1 MVCHRKKRTPSR
13 PCPRRRRRRSPP
25 RREESSSEEEDEDDT
40 STLSRS
46 VVSGTSRRSE
56 LRPQR
61 RHKKKTKKYR
71 RDSSDDDDYVPR
83 IEMRKDEDGWRKA
96 APSSGS
102 MLASLLG
109 APLHRADGFQAQG
122 HPVAQAPTSVT
133 TAVGGSKPQGDS
145 LSRAQRSRLAR
156 HGYPTVQLDDSRA
169 LQPGNPEMVKY
180 DLELEASDP
189 LALHEITVQFAAF
202 RANAPSQVLP
212 RAVYFTFQ
220 FYTLPPTRTERL
232 RLASRAPEESK
243 VDRGVEAPNDAS
255 RLLVRETGRRGSDE
269 PPLILKFA
277 VDCNTG
283 APNEAQFFAEYLATK
298 VLHVD
303 VWDADSRLHVGT
315 SAIPL
320 DRLLRQRAPVAK
332 VAAEYAV
339 VAPYGLVDEGLYG
352 ASSTGSDVQVAS
364 AGNAGSVVGHVQVV
378 CCNYGEEYSL
388 KQRRVEG
395 ERGAEHFSRLV
406 GLA

>member
-1 MVCHRKKRTPSR
+1 MSSEEEKRY
-13 PCPRRRRRRSPP
+13 PRRRRKVQV
-25 RREESSSEEEDEDDT
+25 EEDTGESSSEEGDEDDT

-61 RHKKKTKKYR
+61 HRKKTKKRSSR
-71 RDSSDDDDYVPR
+71 RDSSDDEDYVPR
-83 IEMRKDEDGWRKA
+83 VEMRKDEDGWRKA

-202 RANAPSQVLP
+202 RANTPLK
-212 RAVYFTFQ
+212 Y
-220 FYTLPPTRTERL
+220 YLERSTSRSSSTPCHPQEL
-232 RLASRAPEESK
+232 RDLIASRAPRNQVDEASK
-243 VDRGVEAPNDAS
+243 RPTMLS

-269 PPLILKFA
+269 PPSSSSSLW
-277 VDCNTG
+277 CNTG

-298 VLHVD
+298 VCMWMCGTRIRACTSVRRPYLSIGCCGSGPR
-303 VWDADSRLHVGT
+303 SRKCCRVCCCSSLRTRRRRVVRRFFYRFGRAGRVGG
-315 SAIPL
+315 
-320 DRLLRQRAPVAK
+320 QRW
-332 VAAEYAV
+332 
-339 VAPYGLVDEGLYG
+339 
-352 ASSTGSDVQVAS
+352 
-364 AGNAGSVVGHVQVV
+364 SVVGHVQVALLQLRRGSV
-378 CCNYGEEYSL
+378 HSNRGESKENESRTL
-388 KQRRVEG
+388 LEIG
-395 ERGAEHFSRLV
+395 WIGGAGRLRT
-406 GLA
+406 

>member
-1 MVCHRKKRTPSR
+1 MTSYAARSSSASGKVVRFCLSAVDGPAAKKGKDRRLQDETPDRASDDSSDVESVVDDEDLGEEGDDGMSSEEEDSIA
-13 PCPRRRRRRSPP
+13 PLPKKKKKKKTKSKK
-25 RREESSSEEEDEDDT
+25 REESSSEEEDEDDT

-46 VVSGTSRRSE
+46 VVSGTSRRSGAPAPAP
-56 LRPQR
+56 PQKEDEEVPKGLVGR
-61 RHKKKTKKYR
+61 RGLHPQNR
-71 RDSSDDDDYVPR
+71 
-83 IEMRKDEDGWRKA
+83 MRKDEDGWRKA

-145 LSRAQRSRLAR
+145 LSRELSSSCLAR

-202 RANAPSQVLP
+202 RANTLSQVLP

-220 FYTLPPTRTERL
+220 FYTLPPTRTERF
-232 RLASRAPEESK
+232 RFASRAPEESK

-255 RLLVRETGRRGSDE
+255 PLTCEGDRISQRLGRASPHPQVRGGLQHWSAERSAVFRGVPRDE
-269 PPLILKFA
+269 
-277 VDCNTG
+277 
-283 APNEAQFFAEYLATK
+283 
-298 VLHVD
+298 
-303 VWDADSRLHVGT
+303 
-315 SAIPL
+315 
-320 DRLLRQRAPVAK
+320 
-332 VAAEYAV
+332 
-339 VAPYGLVDEGLYG
+339 
-352 ASSTGSDVQVAS
+352 
-364 AGNAGSVVGHVQVV
+364 
-378 CCNYGEEYSL
+378 SL
-388 KQRRVEG
+388 TR
-395 ERGAEHFSRLV
+395 
-406 GLA
+406 